1 MTRNKLL
8 FVAVLAASVYT
19 WPGVAAAD
27 LAAGLSAYR
36 SGDYATAL
44 KELKPLVDAGDVGA
58 TNTLA
63 VMYAHGR
70 GVTKDATKAIRLYQ
84 FAAEAGNVDA
94 QFNLA
99 TMYSSGTGVA

>member
-1 MTRNKLL
+1 MSRNKLL

-44 KELKPLVDAGDVGA
+44 NELKPLVDAGDEI
-58 TNTLA
+58 
-63 VMYAHGR
+63 GR
-70 GVTKDATKAIRLYQ
+70 ASCRERV
-84 FAAEAGNVDA
+84 
-94 QFNLA
+94 
-99 TMYSSGTGVA
+99 